1 MDSSVSS
8 SRSDSMNECVNGHVL
23 AADGAGPV
31 VVLSSSSSSMSSIVK
46 PMSHEAEIDAEKST
60 ISDTCF
66 TVN

>member
-1 MDSSVSS
+1 
-8 SRSDSMNECVNGHVL
+8 MNECVNGHVL

-46 PMSHEAEIDAEKST
+46 PMSHKAEIDAEKST